1 MEDMESKEECNES
14 PSSVAPA
21 PGTCP
26 MYTAGLTLLLFA
38 PMRLLY
44 NTSSTSPS
52 PRGVWM
58 GWRRCVVNRLVL
70 ESVSFLQ
77 ASHLCNTSAGV
88 IGTGWEGSNMWEG
101 SSFNAAAALA
111 EAGATRSTDSE
122 GLLLI
127 LTAVSS

>member
-1 MEDMESKEECNES
+1 
-14 PSSVAPA
+14 
-21 PGTCP
+21 
-26 MYTAGLTLLLFA
+26 
-38 PMRLLY
+38 
-44 NTSSTSPS
+44 
-52 PRGVWM
+52 M
-58 GWRRCVVNRLVL
+58 GWRRCVVNRLVF